1 MLKKLV
7 AGALASGVAAGL
19 LAVLLQFAFVQP
31 ILLEAERFESGELE
45 HFSMRV
51 THDHDHG
58 AAAPAATGTA
68 DHGDADHDM
77 GHAHDHDADDGA
89 LQRNTLTV
97 LFSVFTYVGFALML
111 VAGFQVA
118 ERAGVGITARSGLV
132 WGFTGFVAFHLAPAF
147 GLAPELPGNSAADI
161 TDRQIWWLATVVL
174 SLGGMALLGFGRTW
188 LHWGGGIVLLMLP
201 HVIGAPHPGE
211 YWGSAPPE
219 LASEFAVRALT
230 VSLCAWLA
238 LGLTAGYVWQS
249 DKTA

>member
-31 ILLEAERFESGELE
+31 LLLEAERFESGELE

-51 THDHDHG
+51 AHDHDHG
-58 AAAPAATGTA
+58 AAAAATTGAA
-68 DHGDADHDM
+68 DHDNADHDM
-77 GHAHDHDADDGA
+77 GHTHDHGADDGA
-89 LQRNTLTV
+89 LQRNALTV

-111 VAGFQVA
+111 VAAFQVA
-118 ERAGVGITARSGLV
+118 ERYGAVITARVGLL
-132 WGFTGFVAFHLAPAF
+132 WGLAGFVTFHLAPAF

-161 TDRQIWWLATVVL
+161 TNRQVWWLATVLL
-174 SLGGMALLGFGRTW
+174 SAGAMALLGYGRTW
-188 LHWGGGIVLLMLP
+188 MHWGGGIVLLLLP

-219 LASEFAVRALT
+219 LASEFAVRAVT